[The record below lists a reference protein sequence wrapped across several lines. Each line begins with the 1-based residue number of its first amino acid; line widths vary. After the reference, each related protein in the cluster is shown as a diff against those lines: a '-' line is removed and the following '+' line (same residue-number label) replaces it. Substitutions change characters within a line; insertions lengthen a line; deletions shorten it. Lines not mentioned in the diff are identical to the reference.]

1 MRGQSGA
8 LILSAALA
16 GVLAA
21 AGCGGPRGSGAD
33 GEGGTGD
40 GRQRAPATATA
51 QQSATGELATVR
63 VGALPPLRV
72 EVARTPQERSQ
83 GLSGRDRLPPARGM
97 IFVFDS
103 PTTSGFW
110 MHDVYFPLS
119 LAWVRDGRVIGT
131 VEMTPC
137 TTAPDDCR
145 TYEPPGPFDMA
156 IEAPADTFDDVQPG
170 TKVEVDAPGG

>member
-1 MRGQSGA
+1 M
-8 LILSAALA
+8 A
-16 GVLAA
+16 G
-21 AGCGGPRGSGAD
+21 
-33 GEGGTGD
+33 
-40 GRQRAPATATA
+40 
-51 QQSATGELATVR
+51 LATVR
-63 VGALPPLRV
+63 VGDLPPLRA
-72 EVARTPQERSQ
+72 EVARSAAERSQ
-83 GLSGRDRLPPARGM
+83 GLSGRDRLAQGKGM

-110 MHDVYFPLS
+110 MHDVHFPLS

-156 IEAPADTFDDVQPG
+156 IEARAGTFADIDRRTEVRVDFPG
-170 TKVEVDAPGG
+170 SGE